1 LIAFREWGSL
11 PALGTHV
18 GPTEIARRVPVWAGQ
33 AKRTLSSYLPF
44 LPFIVLS
51 AAAFVVLARVFVLR
65 LGYPLDL
72 EWMEGGILTHALR
85 LGRGQPIYAE
95 PSVDFVSFLYT
106 PLYPAVLCALS
117 KIFGLS
123 YVLGRAVSILAFS
136 GALVFLVA
144 AVRGI
149 ARQFESEELP
159 ALATTAGLLGA
170 AAVCLAFPFCGAF
183 YDLVRCDSLWLFF
196 VSAGL
201 YCCSP
206 GRSMTRIVVGAL
218 LLVLGFFT
226 KQTAA
231 PFMVAAAASVALTS
245 GITRGL
251 VFSAVAFGSTTTAI
265 LVGQYL
271 TDGWLWIYI
280 YRLHQGHETLRER
293 IWPETPRVLFD
304 YGFVLL
310 VPVAACLLLVAFRRR
325 ASRRLFYWASMAAT
339 GLATAAVGSGTEGAY
354 DNAYIPAVYFAAL
367 LSAACA
373 VELPAL
379 AAALRASTDG
389 AVWSS
394 GEGHGPWRGS
404 LRMFG
409 LLGLGLLSAHAVTR
423 WLDPSPHV
431 PSPQDH
437 AEARRLLAYLT
448 EQGPEI
454 LVPCHPF
461 YSVLAGGRGHLHV
474 MGVNDVF
481 FWPRTITS
489 DPDRDAA
496 IKDRF
501 RRSVVSSFES
511 RRWKMVIQDDC
522 PTPRLFGLSRYY
534 RRVEDL
540 ARSGKAP
547 RSLTG
552 YLCAPRYVWLPRG
565 DVKEGRSVPP
575 PPAGSPGTPCAPGA
589 TPPRSPPRAAAR
601 GAARCPDPGRSP
613 CPRPS

>member
-1 LIAFREWGSL
+1 
-11 PALGTHV
+11 V
-18 GPTEIARRVPVWAGQ
+18 GPTEIASRISVWVGQ
-33 AKRTLSSYLPF
+33 AKRTISSHLPF

-51 AAAFVVLARVFVLR
+51 TWTFVVLARVFLLR
-65 LGYPLDL
+65 LSYPLDL

-85 LGRGQPIYAE
+85 LGRGQPLYAE

-106 PLYPAVLCALS
+106 PLYPAVLCVLS

-123 YVLGRAVSILAFS
+123 YMLGRAVSILAFS

-149 ARQFESEELP
+149 AQQFESEELP
-159 ALATTAGLLGA
+159 AVATTAGLLGA

-183 YDLVRCDSLWLFF
+183 YDLVRSDSLWLFF

-201 YCCSP
+201 YSCSP
-206 GRSMTRIVVGAL
+206 GRSTTRIVLGAL

-245 GITRGL
+245 GIKRGL
-251 VFSAVAFGSTTTAI
+251 VFSGVVFGSTTTAI

-280 YRLHQGHETLRER
+280 YRLHQSHETLLER
-293 IWPETPRVLFD
+293 IWPETPRILFD

-310 VPVAACLLLVAFRRR
+310 VPIAACLLFAAFRRR
-325 ASRRLFYWASMAAT
+325 LSQRLFYWASMAAT
-339 GLATAAVGSGTEGAY
+339 GLATAAVGSATQGAY
-354 DNAYIPAVYFAAL
+354 DNAYIPAVYFGAL

-379 AAALRASTDG
+379 AAELRASTDG
-389 AVWSS
+389 AVWSI
-394 GEGHGPWRGS
+394 GERHGPWLGS
-404 LRMFG
+404 LRIFS
-409 LLGLGLLSAHAVTR
+409 LLGLGLLAAHAMLR
-423 WLDPSPHV
+423 WLNPSPHV
-431 PSPQDH
+431 PNQQDH

-454 LVPCHPF
+454 FVPCHPF
-461 YSVLAGGRGHLHV
+461 YSVLAGGGGHLHV
-474 MGVNDVF
+474 MGVNDVYS
-481 FWPRTITS
+481 WPRTITS
-489 DPDRDAA
+489 DPGRDTA

-501 RRSVVSSFES
+501 RESVTSSFRSE
-511 RRWKMVIQDDC
+511 RWRMVIQDDC
-522 PTPRLFGLSRYY
+522 PTPRLFGLNKYY
-534 RRVEDL
+534 RLVEDL

-552 YLCAPRYVWLPRG
+552 YPCAPRYVWVPRG
-565 DVKEGRSVPP
+565 EGEVP
-575 PPAGSPGTPCAPGA
+575 
-589 TPPRSPPRAAAR
+589 
-601 GAARCPDPGRSP
+601 
-613 CPRPS
+613 